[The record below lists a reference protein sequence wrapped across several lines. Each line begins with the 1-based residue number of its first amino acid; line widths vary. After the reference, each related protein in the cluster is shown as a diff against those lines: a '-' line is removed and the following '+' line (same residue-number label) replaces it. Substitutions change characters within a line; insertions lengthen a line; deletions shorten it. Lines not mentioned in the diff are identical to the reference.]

1 LACHR
6 AKSPCHDVAGCPC
19 QLHLAALAWLIAPTH
34 PPPLQVCVALV
45 VKAPPEAQ

>member
-1 LACHR
+1 VACHR
-6 AKSPCHDVAGCPC
+6 ATSPCHDVAGCPC
-19 QLHLAALAWLIAPTH
+19 QLPLALAQLTGPTH